1 MKAGRSSET
10 SGIKTLILTVTK
22 HLSPQHQSCGNL
34 NIANTM
40 LFQFNIPFNKD
51 VTLQTQNTFTDS
63 TDADTGGRA
72 VAGIAGSIPAG
83 A

>member
-1 MKAGRSSET
+1 
-10 SGIKTLILTVTK
+10 
-22 HLSPQHQSCGNL
+22 
-34 NIANTM
+34 M
-40 LFQFNIPFNKD
+40 LFQFNIPFNKG

-83 A
+83 AWILFLGSVVYCQVEVSPTS

>member
-1 MKAGRSSET
+1 
-10 SGIKTLILTVTK
+10 
-22 HLSPQHQSCGNL
+22 
-34 NIANTM
+34 M
-40 LFQFNIPFNKD
+40 LFQFNIPFNKG

-83 A
+83 AWLSLVSVR